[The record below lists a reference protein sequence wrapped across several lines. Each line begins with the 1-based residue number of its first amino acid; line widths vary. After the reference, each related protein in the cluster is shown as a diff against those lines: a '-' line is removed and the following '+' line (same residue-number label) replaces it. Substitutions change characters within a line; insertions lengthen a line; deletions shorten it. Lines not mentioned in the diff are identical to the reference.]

1 MICGARTGLCRRRL
15 PACGQSAWAPPRSHQ
30 AQERRSFSRFK
41 TSLRILW
48 IYYTPNFDCRKG
60 DFTSGISHRQPF
72 PKPTA
77 NRPWLAKR
85 RAASKLRNNH
95 QTVVIE
101 SAEVERLV
109 ENFGPEVR
117 GMGVWN
123 HATDGSL
130 EIPMSNITD
139 AVGRLDDQVLAE
151 AVTQLKTPEHFTDL
165 LDTSSAA
172 KQLIEALSR
181 SHLQQFQSKVERF
194 QDSTDPAEVERLR
207 NEMSRELFG
216 T

>member
-1 MICGARTGLCRRRL
+1 VTTFIQFLEEI
-15 PACGQSAWAPPRSHQ
+15 
-30 AQERRSFSRFK
+30 ER
-41 TSLRILW
+41 
-48 IYYTPNFDCRKG
+48 
-60 DFTSGISHRQPF
+60 
-72 PKPTA
+72 
-77 NRPWLAKR
+77 
-85 RAASKLRNNH
+85 NH
-95 QTVVIE
+95 QTVIIE
-101 SAEVERLV
+101 GAEVERLV

-123 HATDGSL
+123 HASDGSL

-165 LDTSSAA
+165 LNTSSAA
-172 KQLIEALSR
+172 KQLIEALSKTY
-181 SHLQQFQSKVERF
+181 LQQFQRKVERY
-194 QDSTDPAEVERLR
+194 QNSTDPAEVERLR